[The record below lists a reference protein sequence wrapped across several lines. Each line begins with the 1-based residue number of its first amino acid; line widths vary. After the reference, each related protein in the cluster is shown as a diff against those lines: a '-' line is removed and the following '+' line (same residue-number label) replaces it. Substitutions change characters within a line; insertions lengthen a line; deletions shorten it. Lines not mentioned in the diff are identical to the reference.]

1 MKIALSKLDWRQN
14 MSKKTRIIIYKE
26 SVMDAAEKL
35 FESKGYDATSVDEI
49 AFNTGISKATLYA
62 YYRSKEEIWDSLMC
76 RYMGFMLED
85 ARKAAEGEGSFE
97 QRYYKLC
104 FDLASKFEE
113 HPVIYRGTLGKIS
126 MDMENEIY
134 KKIYEVGEATNEA
147 IADFI
152 RSGIKEG
159 VVRKDIDIYPAVI
172 MMWSSIS
179 GIILMAI
186 DKEEYL
192 KLRFNM
198 SKEDYLKKAFELL
211 LEGVK

>member
-1 MKIALSKLDWRQN
+1 

-49 AFNTGISKATLYA
+49 AYNTGISKATLYA

-76 RYMGFMLED
+76 SYMGFMLED
-85 ARKAAEGEGSFE
+85 ARKAAEGEGTFK

-126 MDMENEIY
+126 VDMENEIY

-159 VVRKDIDIYPAVI
+159 FVRKDIDIYPAVI

-179 GIILMAI
+179 GIISMAI

>member
-1 MKIALSKLDWRQN
+1 MAAE
-14 MSKKTRIIIYKE
+14 T
-26 SVMDAAEKL
+26 VFPATAEKL
-35 FESKGYDATSVDEI
+35 FETKGYEATSVDDI
-49 AFNTGISKATLYA
+49 AREMDISKSTLYV
-62 YYRSKEEIWDSLMC
+62 YFKSKQQIWDALVC
-76 RYMGFMLED
+76 KYMEYLLED
-85 ARKAAEGEGSFE
+85 AKKAAEGKGSFE
-97 QRYYKLC
+97 KRYYKLC
-104 FDLASKFEE
+104 FDIAEKFEE
-113 HPVIYRGTLGKIS
+113 HPMFYMATLGTIS
-126 MDMENEIY
+126 MDMEQEIY

-179 GIILMAI
+179 GIISMAN

-198 SKEDYLKKAFELL
+198 SKEDYLKKAFKML
-211 LEGVK
+211 LEGCL